1 MIIKKEY
8 KGNHAIKYTL
18 IDNIEKIDVNNDQD
32 LTYINVYKNNR
43 KNLDDFETINVIAMN
58 VYIFNDTGKTLEIYI
73 G

>member
-18 IDNIEKIDVNNDQD
+18 IDNIEKIDVNNDQE

-43 KNLDDFETINVIAMN
+43 KNQDDFETINVIAMN
-58 VYIFNDTGKTLEIYI
+58 VYICNDTGKTLAIYR